1 MRHPSQK
8 IFLLFLFC
16 TGVCFTSFGQP
27 DSVSNRSLKVNKKDV
42 APWGNTY
49 ALVIGISNYKN
60 ITQLNFA
67 DDDAESVRD
76 FLVNTKIVKSPGDVQ
91 LLIDS
96 TATKAQIYGELSKIS
111 AKVKAGD
118 NDRVFIYFAGHGD
131 NDMETEQGYLL
142 AYGCTDTVAY
152 YDNDAV
158 FIPLLESIINGIA
171 KKAKV
176 ILITDAC
183 RSGNLAGHMDGALRT
198 MKALNEGFTNTI
210 KILSCKPGQLS
221 QEKYFPGGGH
231 GVFTEYLLQSLYGL
245 SVPDS
250 TKDITISDVDD
261 YVTKKVSDETGK
273 EQRPVLIY
281 NKDEVIAKVDPE
293 MRLAA
298 LSQQGKGN
306 GNIVTRNIKSF
317 NLSLSPDD
325 SVYFKKFYAQL
336 RAGKLNT
343 PKGNNAYETYKKAT
357 ATVKNPDLL
366 NSMKYDLAAK
376 LEDAVQ
382 PLLNRFI
389 RAEFQDYPDSLFTEA
404 NNKLK
409 IVQDELMDTADFRYN
424 EIKAKRIFFI
434 ASIHKTPR
442 ALDLLRLADS
452 LMPNSTFINFEI
464 GRYFSE
470 VAHLPDSSLKY
481 LQKAIRLSPR
491 WSYPRFMIGNIYYRS
506 KEYNRASVFYNQAL
520 ELQPKFAYA
529 LFNLALTY
537 KQLKQKDSADFYY
550 QKALLLDKSFEQEWG
565 SQRKTEDEIVSLGK
579 TIRNTDVDEDQM
591 FAGLL
596 PPGVKKQEQTVSNE
610 AREAYTFYSNG
621 YYQSL
626 DGNSDSALYWYN
638 KAAGMFEKA
647 YSNKT
652 LPLTYYY
659 TWGYTYQVM
668 GKYEKAKET
677 YKLALQK
684 DTADFDLYYFGI
696 GWITDK
702 DDKPAEAMD
711 WYKKA
716 VTYNPKYYQASN
728 NLGWAF
734 ARLKNKDSAIYY
746 YQQALAVN
754 PRFTTTIYNLATL
767 YFDGFNDDSAIFYN
781 RKLLSLLPKPDATVY
796 NRLGISYDYIG
807 KTDSAI
813 ACYEKAIALEPKEP
827 VYYRNIGNTYYNSKQ
842 YTKAIQYYEQ
852 GNALM
857 ADSNKTYFN
866 LALSYANNNDFEKAA
881 NTFKQSLAKQKKIE
895 SIYLYYYNLGW
906 VLDKQK
912 KLDEALYWYKKTVET
927 NPGYPNGLNNLGF
940 TYDRL
945 GKYDSAIT
953 WYRKAY
959 KADPTYTR
967 SLYNLAVIYNDLY
980 KYDSSV
986 YYYKL
991 LQPLVPDDATVPYEI
1006 GLSYYYKS
1014 QFDSAA
1020 VFMEKAISLD
1030 HTNAGYIAKAGDI
1043 YFDAAGIN
1051 NDNPALYKES
1061 VTYYKEALRLD
1072 SAQYLAMNR
1081 LGVAYIYLGDF
1092 NAGINI
1098 FEMALKKDA
1107 VYKNTYEYNLACIYS
1122 LQKDKEKALVYFKQS
1137 LESGYRDLAHI
1148 SEDTDL
1154 DHIRSLPAFK
1164 TIIEKYFKPDE
1175 ILKYTGLYGR

>member
-1 MRHPSQK
+1 MSHPSQK
-8 IFLLFLFC
+8 IVLLVLFF
-16 TGVCFTSFGQP
+16 TGICRLSFSQG
-27 DSVSNRSLKVNKKDV
+27 DTTINRSLKVDKKDE

-76 FLVNTKIVKSPGDVQ
+76 FLINTRIVKRPGDVQ

-96 TATKAQIYGELSKIS
+96 MATKAQIYGELSKIS
-111 AKVKAGD
+111 AKIKPGD

-183 RSGNLAGHMDGALRT
+183 RSGNIAGHLDGALRT

-231 GVFTEYLLQSLYGL
+231 GVFTEYLLQSLYGV
-245 SVPDS
+245 SVSDS
-250 TKDITISDVDD
+250 TKYITISDVDD
-261 YVTKKVSDETGK
+261 YITKKVSDETGK

-281 NKDEVIAKVDPE
+281 SKDEVLAKVDPE

-298 LSQQGKGN
+298 LSQQGKGK
-306 GNIVTRNIKSF
+306 GNIANRNMKAVSL
-317 NLSLSPDD
+317 NLSPDD
-325 SVYFKKFYAQL
+325 SVYFKIFYAQL
-336 RAGKLNT
+336 RAGKLNS

-357 ATVKNPDLL
+357 GTVKNPDLL

-389 RAEFQDYPDSLFTEA
+389 RAEFQDYPDSLFSEA

-434 ASIHKTPR
+434 ASIYKTPR
-442 ALDLLRLADS
+442 ALELLRLADS
-452 LMPNSTFINFEI
+452 LMPNSTFISFEI

-470 VAHLPDSSLKY
+470 VAHLSDSSLKY

-506 KEYNRASVFYNQAL
+506 KEYNRAAVFYNQAL

-537 KQLKQKDSADFYY
+537 KQLKQKDSANFYY
-550 QKALLLDKSFEQEWG
+550 QKALLLDRSFEQEWS

-579 TIRNTDVDEDQM
+579 TIRNTDVNEELM

-596 PPGVKKQEQTVSNE
+596 PPRIKKQDQPVSDE
-610 AREAYTFYSNG
+610 TRDAYNYYVNG
-621 YYQSL
+621 YNQSQK
-626 DGNSDSALYWYN
+626 GNPDSSTYWYN
-638 KAAGMFEKA
+638 KAAALFDKA
-647 YSNKT
+647 YNNKT
-652 LPLTYYY
+652 LPLNYYY
-659 TWGYTYQVM
+659 TWGYTYQLL
-668 GKYEKAKET
+668 GKNEKAKNA
-677 YKLALQK
+677 YKIALK
-684 DTADFDLYYFGI
+684 EDSTDFDLYYFGI
-696 GWITDK
+696 GFITDK
-702 DDKPAEAMD
+702 EDKAAEAME

-716 VTYNPKYYQASN
+716 FAYNPKYYPASN
-728 NLGWAF
+728 NLGWAY
-734 ARLKNKDSAIYY
+734 ARLKNKDSAVYFY
-746 YQQALAVN
+746 HKALAVM
-754 PRFTTTIYNLATL
+754 PTFTTTIYNLATL
-767 YFDGFNDDSAIFYN
+767 YFDAFNDDSAIFYN
-781 RKLLSLLPKPDATVY
+781 KKLIPLLSAPNASVY
-796 NRLGISYDYIG
+796 NRLGISYEYL
-807 KTDSAI
+807 KEPDSAI
-813 ACYEKAIALEPKEP
+813 AYYEKAISLVPEEP
-827 VYYRNIGNTYYNSKQ
+827 VYYRNMGNTYYNSNQ
-842 YTKAIQYYEQ
+842 YTKAIQFYEQ
-852 GNALM
+852 SNALLP
-857 ADSNKTYFN
+857 DSIKTYFN
-866 LALSYANNNDFEKAA
+866 LSLSYAYTNDFVKAEA
-881 NTFKQSLAKQKKIE
+881 TLKASLAKQKNIE
-895 SIYLYYYNLGW
+895 SLYLYYYNLGW

-912 KLDEALYWYKKTVET
+912 KLNEALAWYKKTVKE
-927 NPGYPNGLNNLGF
+927 NPSYPNGLNNLGF

-945 GKYDSAIT
+945 GKYDSAII
-953 WYRKAY
+953 WYREAY

-967 SLYNLAVIYNDLY
+967 SLYNLAILYNDLY
-980 KYDSSV
+980 KYDSSF
-986 YYYKL
+986 YYYKIL
-991 LQPLVPDDATVPYEI
+991 LPLSPNDATVPYEI
-1006 GLSYYYKS
+1006 GLAYYYKS

-1020 VFMEKAISLD
+1020 LFMEKAITLD
-1030 HTNAGYIAKAGDI
+1030 RNNAGYFAKAGDI

-1051 NDNPALYKES
+1051 NNNADLYKGAI
-1061 VTYYKEALRLD
+1061 TYYKEALRLD

-1081 LGVAYIYLGDF
+1081 LGVAYIYLGNFKD
-1092 NAGINI
+1092 AVNI
-1098 FEMALKKDA
+1098 FEMALIKDA

-1122 LQKDKEKALVYFKQS
+1122 LQKDKEKALAYFKQS
-1137 LESGYRDLAHI
+1137 LESGYNDLAHI

-1154 DHIRSLPAFK
+1154 DNIRGLPGFK

-1175 ILKYTGLYGR
+1175 ILKYPVLYGK